1 MKTLTYLTDK
11 VVKLNMH
18 RKYIEV
24 VTSKDLKV
32 KGDIVVNVSGP
43 VSLTEVTNE
52 VGFLNS
58 LKRISN
64 EFGHRGFLADNNF
77 SIAKKIYAPG
87 VISSNFNPNRFTII
101 KAITFNTHKSA
112 NMIIKTLN

>member
-1 MKTLTYLTDK
+1 MVKDK
-11 VVKLNMH
+11 YETILDYGSSKL
-18 RKYIEV
+18 RVGVY
-24 VTSKDLKV
+24 D
-32 KGDIVVNVSGP
+32 
-43 VSLTEVTNE
+43 NE
-52 VGFLNS
+52 YS
-58 LKRISN
+58 
-64 EFGHRGFLADNNF
+64 DNNF